1 VYPSAESP
9 AKPRPGL
16 AEALAVWA
24 LFGAVALAVLVTY
37 SWLPADER
45 YHYSV
50 GGLAGGAGRAL
61 VFLAFPTALV
71 AVPIAL
77 LAAAELRTVW
87 ARILAG
93 LAVLC
98 CLTVLWP
105 GAVDENDLDPKPINA
120 VTAAGVI
127 IAFGLTIAAWR
138 RDGAQG
144 WGRVAGDRIRVAVSA
159 MLLVGSI
166 PWILAELGVY
176 VDDIPLLGLPFT
188 SDEPSPTGMGPN
200 AVHLGHH
207 HGWDGTILALSALL
221 LTRPLQRLPR
231 SGLREL
237 LAVYLSILLVYGLG
251 NAAQDFW
258 LEQFV
263 KRGWLDW
270 EIPTMLRPEIEPVW
284 GVILVLGLAA
294 YAAFWRTPSSRS
306 SASARS

>member
-1 VYPSAESP
+1 MYPSAESP
-9 AKPRPGL
+9 AKPDPGL
-16 AEALAVWA
+16 TEAVAVWA
-24 LFGAVALAVLVTY
+24 LFVTVTVAVLVTY
-37 SWLPADER
+37 SWLPTDER

-50 GGLAGGAGRAL
+50 DGIAGGAGRAL
-61 VFLAFPTALV
+61 VFLAFPTSLV
-71 AVPIAL
+71 AVPIAI
-77 LAAAELRTVW
+77 LAAGQLRTAQ

-93 LAVLC
+93 LTVAC

-120 VTAAGVI
+120 LTAAGAV
-127 IAFGLTIAAWR
+127 IAFGLTVAAWR
-138 RDGAQG
+138 RSGARDR
-144 WGRVAGDRIRVAVSA
+144 GRVAGDRMRLAVAAV
-159 MLLVGSI
+159 LLLGSI

-188 SDEPSPTGMGPN
+188 SDEPSRTGTGPT

-207 HGWDGTILALSALL
+207 HGWDGTLLALSALL

-231 SGLREL
+231 SRLREL

-263 KRGWLDW
+263 KRDWLDW
-270 EIPTMLRPEIEPVW
+270 EIPTMLRPEIAPVW
-284 GVILVLGLAA
+284 GVVLVLGLAV
-294 YAAFWRTPSSRS
+294 YAAFWRPRTRA
-306 SASARS
+306 SASAPS

>member
-1 VYPSAESP
+1 VYPSAERP
-9 AKPRPGL
+9 AKRTPGFT
-16 AEALAVWA
+16 EALAVWA

-50 GGLAGGAGRAL
+50 DGLAGGAGRAL
-61 VFLAFPTALV
+61 VFLAFPTSLV

-77 LAAAELRTVW
+77 LAAAQVRTAQAW
-87 ARILAG
+87 ILAG
-93 LAVLC
+93 LAVAC

-120 VTAAGVI
+120 VTAAGAV
-127 IAFGLTIAAWR
+127 IAFGLTVAAWR
-138 RDGAQG
+138 RNGAKE
-144 WGRVAGDRIRVAVSA
+144 WGRVAGDRIRLAVAAV
-159 MLLVGSI
+159 LLLGSI

-188 SDEPSPTGMGPN
+188 SDEPSPTGTGPT

-207 HGWDGTILALSALL
+207 HGWDGTILALAALL

-231 SGLREL
+231 SRLREL

-263 KRGWLDW
+263 KRDWLDW
-270 EIPTMLRPEIEPVW
+270 EIPTMLRPAVEPVW
-284 GVILVLGLAA
+284 GVVLVLGLAA
-294 YAAFWRTPSSRS
+294 YAAFWRPRSRAS
-306 SASARS
+306 VSARS

>member
-1 VYPSAESP
+1 VYPSAERP
-9 AKPRPGL
+9 AKRTPGFT
-16 AEALAVWA
+16 EALAVWA

-50 GGLAGGAGRAL
+50 DGLAGGAGRAL
-61 VFLAFPTALV
+61 VFLAFPTSLV

-77 LAAAELRTVW
+77 LAAAQVRTAQAW
-87 ARILAG
+87 ILAG
-93 LAVLC
+93 LAVAC

-120 VTAAGVI
+120 VTAAGAV
-127 IAFGLTIAAWR
+127 IAFGLTVAAWR
-138 RDGAQG
+138 RNGAKE
-144 WGRVAGDRIRVAVSA
+144 WGRVAGDRIRLAVAAV
-159 MLLVGSI
+159 LLLGSI

-188 SDEPSPTGMGPN
+188 SDEPSPTGTGPT

-207 HGWDGTILALSALL
+207 HGWDGTILALAALL

-231 SGLREL
+231 SRLREL

-251 NAAQDFW
+251 NAVQDFW

-263 KRGWLDW
+263 KRDWLDW
-270 EIPTMLRPEIEPVW
+270 EIPTMLRPAIEPVW
-284 GVILVLGLAA
+284 GVVLVLGLAA
-294 YAAFWRTPSSRS
+294 YAAFWRPRS
-306 SASARS
+306 PASVRS